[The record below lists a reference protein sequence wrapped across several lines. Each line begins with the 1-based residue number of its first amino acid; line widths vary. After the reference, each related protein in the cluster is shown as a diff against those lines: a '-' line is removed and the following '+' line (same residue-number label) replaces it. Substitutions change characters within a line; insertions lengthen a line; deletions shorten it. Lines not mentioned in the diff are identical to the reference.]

1 MPPGIYCQA
10 TSLLLFEYDITK
22 VVETVWNRESGALP
36 NPVLSILL
44 HATASRTGVHEGE
57 GGGCDVGIP
66 AALVADEGDP
76 RLPGEDPVELDAGG
90 LQFAQA
96 MGQSLHTLGP

>member
-10 TSLLLFEYDITK
+10 ASLLLFEYNVTK

-36 NPVLSILL
+36 NPVLSIP
-44 HATASRTGVHEGE
+44 HATALRTGVHEGE
-57 GGGCDVGIP
+57 GGCCDVGIP

-76 RLPGEDPVELDAGG
+76 RLPGEDPVGLDARG

-96 MGQSLHTLGP
+96 TGQSLHPLGP